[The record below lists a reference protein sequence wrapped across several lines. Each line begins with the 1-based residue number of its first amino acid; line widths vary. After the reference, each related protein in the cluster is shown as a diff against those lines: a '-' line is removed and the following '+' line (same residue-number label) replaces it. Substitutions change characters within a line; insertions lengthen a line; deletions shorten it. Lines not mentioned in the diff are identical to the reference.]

1 MIAIVYDW
9 REDNIMGDNRND
21 IVGGHAS
28 GFWGRLFH
36 SPAFKFVLIG
46 IIVLLLMI
54 PQLMVWGMVMER
66 EGNASSVRAEVARS
80 WGIEQNV
87 KGPFLVIPFI
97 EKSITI
103 SDGKPVE
110 QLVERR
116 AIFLP
121 DDLQIKGKV
130 KSKVLH
136 RSIYDATVYNA
147 DLVISGSFGT
157 PDFTKIAPNAVE
169 IRWQDAIFS
178 LALSSVSGLK
188 ETANLTI
195 NNSHKIAFEPSLGMP
210 GANTMSGIHVRLLAS
225 DAKIEGPL
233 PAFKFSTDLSF
244 AGSQALRFAPAGR
257 NTKVTLSSDWPHP
270 SFEGAFLPKNRT
282 ISKEG
287 FTANW
292 QVPHLARSI
301 PQSWVGNNFQVF
313 NGYPGNAPGVNQRA
327 TYGKVKMMSSLSAGR
342 SLDQFGRTMFGVKF
356 YIPLDYYDLVNR
368 ALKYGLMFLVTAFAG
383 VFVMELLSGRR
394 VHGVQYLFVGMMMV
408 FFYILLLSLSEHIG
422 FFKAY
427 LLSSVVTGGML
438 SLYVGKIHQSLK
450 KGLIM
455 LVLFLVIYGFLYMI
469 LRLEDYA
476 LLAGA
481 VLGFVMLSA
490 TMFATLKVDWSGA
503 GQQGDK
509 S

>member
-1 MIAIVYDW
+1 
-9 REDNIMGDNRND
+9 MGENTGH
-21 IVGGHAS
+21 VGAGHIG

-46 IIVLLLMI
+46 FIVLLLMI

-66 EGNASSVRAEVARS
+66 EGNAKSVRAGIARS
-80 WGIEQNV
+80 WGIAQNV

-97 EKSITI
+97 EKSTTI

-121 DDLQIKGKV
+121 DDLHIKGKV

-147 DLVISGSFGT
+147 DLAISGRFGT
-157 PDFTKIAPNAVE
+157 PDFAKIAPNAVE
-169 IRWQDAIFS
+169 IRWQDAVFA

-195 NNSHKIAFEPSLGMP
+195 DTSHKIAFEPSLGMP
-210 GANTMSGIHVRLLAS
+210 GARTMSGIHVQLFDS
-225 DAKIEGPL
+225 KAKIDGPL
-233 PAFKFSTDLSF
+233 PAFTFSTDLSF

-257 NTKVTLSSDWPHP
+257 NTKVTLTSDWPHP

-282 ISKEG
+282 ISNEG
-287 FTANW
+287 FTADW

-301 PQSWVGNNFQVF
+301 PQSWVGNNFQIF
-313 NGYPGNAPGVNQRA
+313 NGYPGNAPGINLA
-327 TYGKVKMMSSLSAGR
+327 KTKMMSSLSAGR

-383 VFVMELLSGRR
+383 VFVMELLSGRQ

-427 LLSSVVTGGML
+427 LVSSVATGSML
-438 SLYVGKIHQSLK
+438 SLYVGKIHASLK

-455 LVLFLVIYGFLYMI
+455 LALFLVIYGFLYMI

-503 GQQGDK
+503 GQQGGK
-509 S
+509 TYISW